1 MRLSPTFR
9 LIALAVLL
17 SLGIGALF
25 AYAVLT
31 IKEDGWN
38 YARTTNA
45 NLVQALKKSVGRS
58 LDNFNRS
65 MVGLA
70 DNAAKPEIMALP
82 PELRDQVLFDHS
94 LRSPAV
100 AAVSVSDAKG
110 RVLLHSSGRV
120 LAKQVNLATADYFIA
135 HSSAAQEG
143 RRPVLRGTRL
153 RRSRRHKLLIAG
165 F

>member
-25 AYAVLT
+25 AHAVLT
-31 IKEDGWN
+31 IKDDGWN

-58 LDNFNRS
+58 LDSLNRS

-70 DNAAKPEIMALP
+70 DDAAKPEVMALP
-82 PELRDQVLFDHS
+82 PKLREQVLFDHS

-100 AAVSVSDAKG
+100 AAISVSDAQG
-110 RVLLHSSGRV
+110 HILLHSNGPLSQPISI
-120 LAKQVNLATADYFIA
+120 ADADYFWPT
-135 HSSAAQEG
+135 AA
-143 RRPVLRGTRL
+143 RRKTASTLAGPRPHTIQMC
-153 RRSRRHKLLIAG
+153 LLCR
-165 F
+165 

>member
-25 AYAVLT
+25 AHAVLT
-31 IKEDGWN
+31 IKDDGWN

-58 LDNFNRS
+58 LDSLNRS

-70 DNAAKPEIMALP
+70 DDAAKPEVMALP
-82 PELRDQVLFDHS
+82 PKLREQVLFDHS

-100 AAVSVSDAKG
+100 AAISVSDAQG
-110 RVLLHSSGRV
+110 HILLHSNGPLTQPISI
-120 LAKQVNLATADYFIA
+120 ADTDYFLA
-135 HSSAAQEG
+135 HSSAA
-143 RRPVLRGTRL
+143 
-153 RRSRRHKLLIAG
+153 
-165 F
+165 